1 MPLPD
6 ECTRHNLILV
16 GFMGTGKS
24 SIGRLLAKR
33 IGFQFMDTDHL
44 LESRE
49 GQPVARIFRERG
61 EAAFRDLETSTIES
75 LSHLN
80 RCVIATGGGAV
91 LREENR
97 RLLRQLGFVVALS
110 ATPEVIYERV
120 TRNDKRPLLQTENP
134 RETIKQLLAAR
145 TEHYQETAHLTIDT
159 SVIPHAEVAEKIIA
173 EARRAFSWH
182 R

>member
-1 MPLPD
+1 
-6 ECTRHNLILV
+6 LILV

-24 SIGRLLAKR
+24 SIGRLVAKR
-33 IGFQFMDTDHL
+33 IGFQFMDTDHH

-49 GQPVARIFRERG
+49 GKSVAKIFSERG
-61 EAAFRDLETSTIES
+61 EAAFRDLETRTIES
-75 LSHLN
+75 LAHLT

-97 RLLRQLGFVVALS
+97 RLLRELGFVVALS
-110 ATPEVIYERV
+110 AAPEVIYERV
-120 TRNDKRPLLQTENP
+120 ARNDKRPLVQTENP

-145 TEHYQETAHLTIDT
+145 AEHYREAAQFTLDT
-159 SVIPHAEVAEKIIA
+159 STIPHAEAAEKIIA

-182 R
+182 H